1 MAEQNFEKALEEL
14 ETIVG
19 RLEES
24 GSSLNESLAL
34 FEKGVQLARFLR
46 KELEKA
52 EKKIEILMKDVDGE
66 IKAEPFQSDSEKS
79 GSEEKDQSEPDDSS
93 TLPF

>member
-14 ETIVG
+14 EKIVG

-24 GSSLNESLAL
+24 GASLNESLAL

-52 EKKIEILMKDVDGE
+52 EKKIEILMKDTNGE
-66 IKAEPFQSDSEKS
+66 VKAEPFESDSAE
-79 GSEEKDQSEPDDSS
+79 SEPGDDDPSEPGDNS